1 MTLYYPTRTL
11 RYRRRMQSVVVE
23 PRRRSCRSKSRKAFV
38 DVVPF
43 SVAVELTH
51 RDSLLA
57 YDKAPTDW
65 FSSKLHD
72 NKADDH
78 VFGRFLYEILDLAE
92 RKYGEGDHNRRS

>member
-1 MTLYYPTRTL
+1 MR
-11 RYRRRMQSVVVE
+11 SVVVG

-43 SVAVELTH
+43 LAVELTH

-72 NKADDH
+72 NKADNH
-78 VFGRFLYEILDLAE
+78 AFGRFLNEILDLAE
-92 RKYGEGDHNRRS
+92 GKYGEGDHNRRS